1 MRKEKI
7 TVGVLGATGAVG
19 QRLVALLENHPW
31 FELTEVAG
39 SDRTAG
45 RAYGEA
51 VHWLLPTPI
60 PEKVKALIVKECLP
74 TLNCRLVLSALPADV
89 ARSVELEFARAGYV
103 VSSNASAFR
112 LEPDVPLV
120 IPEVNPDHLRLIP
133 RQQQQRQFDRGFL
146 ITNPNC
152 STIHLVLALKPL
164 ADRFG
169 LKQVMVTTLQALSGA
184 GYPGVASLDIVDNV
198 IPYIPQEEEKLERE
212 TVKLLGRCDG
222 REIIPAALTVSAQC
236 NRVATLDGHL
246 ECVSIK
252 LETKASV
259 EEVVSTLATFRGLPQ
274 ELKLP
279 TAPSRPIIVRSEPD
293 RPQPR
298 LDRDSERGMASIVGR
313 VRPCSLLDFRM
324 VILGHNTL
332 RGAAGS
338 ALLNAELLVAQ
349 GMVG

>member
-7 TVGVLGATGAVG
+7 PVGVLGATGVVG

-31 FELTEVAG
+31 FELTELAA

-45 RAYGEA
+45 RRYGET

-60 PEKVKALIVKECLP
+60 PEKARTLTIKECLSP
-74 TLNCRLVLSALPADV
+74 LDCQIVLSALPADV
-89 ARSVELEFARAGYV
+89 ARSVEPELARAGYI
-103 VSSNASAFR
+103 VSSNASALR
-112 LEPDVPLV
+112 LEPDVPLL
-120 IPEVNPDHLRLIP
+120 IPEVNPDHLLMIP
-133 RQQQQRQFDRGFL
+133 AQQKRRGFERGML
-146 ITNPNC
+146 LTNPNC

-169 LKQVMVTTLQALSGA
+169 LRQVMVTTLQAVSGA

-198 IPYIPQEEEKLERE
+198 IPFIPQEEEKLERE
-212 TVKLLGRCDG
+212 TLKLLGKWN
-222 REIIPAALTVSAQC
+222 EEEVIPASLSVSAQC

-246 ECVSIK
+246 ECVSVK
-252 LETKASV
+252 LEEKASL
-259 EEVVSTLATFRGLPQ
+259 EEVAVALASFTGLPQ
-274 ELKLP
+274 QLKLP
-279 TAPSRPIIVRSEPD
+279 TAPEHPIIVRSEPD

-298 LDRDSERGMASIVGR
+298 LDRETERGMASVVGR
-313 VRPCSLLDFRM
+313 IRPCTILDYKM
-324 VILGHNTL
+324 VILGHNTI

-349 GMVG
+349 GMA

>member
-1 MRKEKI
+1 MKKEKI

-19 QRLVALLENHPW
+19 QRLVVLLENHPW
-31 FELTEVAG
+31 FELTEVAA

-51 VHWLLPTPI
+51 VHWLLPRPI
-60 PEKVKALIVKECLP
+60 PERARELTIKECLP

-89 ARSVELEFARAGYV
+89 ARSVELEFARAGYI

-120 IPEVNPDHLRLIP
+120 IPEVNPDHLQLISS
-133 RQQQQRQFDRGFL
+133 QKQRRGFDRGFL
-146 ITNPNC
+146 VTNPNC

-164 ADRFG
+164 ADQFG
-169 LKQVMVTTLQALSGA
+169 LEQVLVTTLQAVSGA
-184 GYPGVASLDIVDNV
+184 GYPGVASLDILDNV
-198 IPYIPQEEEKLERE
+198 IPYIPNEEEKLERE
-212 TVKLLGRCDG
+212 TTKLLGRCTAT
-222 REIIPAALTVSAQC
+222 EVIPASVTVSAQC
-236 NRVATLDGHL
+236 TRVATLDGHL
-246 ECVSIK
+246 ECVSVK
-252 LETKASV
+252 LKKKA
-259 EEVVSTLATFRGLPQ
+259 TLAEVISALTAFRGLPQ

-279 TAPSRPIIVRSEPD
+279 TAPAHPIVVRTEPD

-298 LDRDSERGMASIVGR
+298 LDRESEQGMASVVGR
-313 VRPCSLLDFRM
+313 IRPCSILDYKM
-324 VILGHNTL
+324 VILGHNTI

-349 GMVG
+349 GIV